1 MKLNSYKSHINL
13 HSFNNQQFM
22 YDSSNSVKL
31 QHNLLEAKLEHL
43 YESRTL
49 TPFGCK
55 TNEINCKIC

>member
-22 YDSSNSVKL
+22 YDSSNSVML
-31 QHNLLEAKLEHL
+31 QYNLLEARLEHL

-49 TPFGCK
+49 VWMQ
-55 TNEINCKIC
+55 N